1 MKTKILLL
9 IFILTFNLP
18 LIQAAKPQFM
28 VAISQ
33 DADMNDTNVAFC
45 IQVLTAY
52 IRSGFKQQL
61 PCAELQEMED
71 IAAMLQFQR
80 MQALL
85 GTPGA
90 EEINNIAGGLGIE
103 YLIIVNASTM
113 NNRILCTARCFY
125 YKKKE
130 CIAEGN
136 FRNSTQDII
145 ECAHQVARKMIKELS
160 DIEICPFK
168 GSINVTVK
176 TERRNQQVESHPV
189 ICNQNDGLYRHET
202 NINNNSNMV
211 WKLNKSGKNTT
222 GGTVNISLYE
232 ETTIEEQN
240 DCATCPNGKQAS
252 RMLNQRTVKQANVE
266 GLSNESVFEGIKI
279 DDARTTIKF
288 NEDSTYTI
296 MVEAAS
302 RSGDSKLKTETKIEG
317 SCEKVNKTEKED
329 KKVDIPLFEI
339 FGPFKGTSFDKVLTG
354 SDTNVRDD
362 TSIKEKTTITYDFSL
377 KKD

>member
-9 IFILTFNLP
+9 IILLTMNLSV
-18 LIQAAKPQFM
+18 IQAAKPQFM
-28 VAISQ
+28 VVISQ
-33 DADMNDTNVAFC
+33 DADMHDTNVGFC

-61 PCAELQEMED
+61 PCTELQEMED
-71 IAAMLQFQR
+71 IVTRLRFQR
-80 MQALL
+80 MQSLL

-90 EEINNIAGGLGIE
+90 DEMNNIAGGLGIE

-113 NNRILCTARCFY
+113 NSMINCSARCFF

-136 FRNSTQDII
+136 FRNSVQDMN

-160 DIEICPFK
+160 DLEICPFK
-168 GSINVTVK
+168 GTINVTVK
-176 TERRNQQVESHPV
+176 TERRDQQVESHPV
-189 ICNQNDGLYRHET
+189 YCNQSDGLYRHET
-202 NINNNSNMV
+202 NINNNSNMI

-222 GGTVNISLYE
+222 GGSVNISLYE

-240 DCATCPNGKQAS
+240 DCAPCPNGKQAS
-252 RMLNQRTVKQANVE
+252 RMLNERTVKQANVE

-288 NEDSTYTI
+288 NPDSTYII

-317 SCEKVNKTEKED
+317 SCEKVNKTDKVD

-339 FGPFKGTSFDKVLTG
+339 FVPFKGTSFDKVLTG

>member
-1 MKTKILLL
+1 MKTKKLLL
-9 IFILTFNLP
+9 IILLTMNL
-18 LIQAAKPQFM
+18 LVIQAAKPQFM
-28 VAISQ
+28 VVISQ
-33 DADMNDTNVAFC
+33 DADMHDTNVAFSV
-45 IQVLTAY
+45 QVLTQY

-61 PCAELQEMED
+61 PCTELQEMED
-71 IAAMLQFQR
+71 IVTRLRFQR
-80 MQALL
+80 MQSLL

-90 EEINNIAGGLGIE
+90 DEMNNIAGGLGIE

-113 NNRILCTARCFY
+113 NNMINCSARCFF

-136 FRNSTQDII
+136 FRNSMQDMN

-160 DIEICPFK
+160 DLEICPFK
-168 GSINVTVK
+168 GTINVTVK
-176 TERRNQQVESHPV
+176 TERRDQQVESHPV
-189 ICNQNDGLYRHET
+189 FCNQNDGLYRHET
-202 NINNNSNMV
+202 NINNNSNMI

-222 GGTVNISLYE
+222 DGSVNIRLYE

-240 DCATCPNGKQAS
+240 DCAPCPNGSQAR
-252 RMLNQRTVKQANVE
+252 RMVNERTVKQANVD
-266 GLSNESVFEGIKI
+266 GLSKESVFEGIKI

-288 NEDSTYTI
+288 NLDSTYII

-317 SCEKVNKTEKED
+317 SCEKVNKTDKED

-354 SDTNVRDD
+354 SNTNVRDD
-362 TSIKEKTTITYDFSL
+362 TSIKEKTTITYDFNL

>member
-9 IFILTFNLP
+9 IFILTLNLSV
-18 LIQAAKPQFM
+18 IQAAKPQFM
-28 VAISQ
+28 VVISQ
-33 DADMNDTNVAFC
+33 EADMNDTNVGFC
-45 IQVLTAY
+45 IQTLTAY

-61 PCAELQEMED
+61 PCAELQEMDD
-71 IAAMLQFQR
+71 IATMLKFQR

-90 EEINNIAGGLGIE
+90 DEINNIAGGLGIE

-113 NNRILCTARCFY
+113 NGMINCSARCFF

-136 FRNSTQDII
+136 FRNSIQDII

-160 DIEICPFK
+160 DLEICPFK
-168 GSINVTVK
+168 GTINVTVK
-176 TERRNQQVESHPV
+176 TERRDQQVESHPV
-189 ICNQNDGLYRHET
+189 FCNQSDGLYRRET

-222 GGTVNISLYE
+222 GGSVNISLYE

-240 DCATCPNGKQAS
+240 DCAACPNGKQAP
-252 RMLNQRTVKQANVE
+252 RMLNERTVKQANVE

-317 SCEKVNKTEKED
+317 SCEKENKADKQD

-362 TSIKEKTTITYDFSL
+362 NSIKEKTTIIYDFNL

>member
-9 IFILTFNLP
+9 IIILTMNLSV
-18 LIQAAKPQFM
+18 IQAAKPQFM
-28 VAISQ
+28 IVISQ
-33 DADMNDTNVAFC
+33 EADMHDTNVAYC

-61 PCAELQEMED
+61 PCADLQAMED
-71 IAAMLQFQR
+71 IAIMLKFQR

-90 EEINNIAGGLGIE
+90 DEINNIAGGLGIE

-113 NNRILCTARCFY
+113 NNRILCTASCFF

-136 FRNSTQDII
+136 FRNSVQNID
-145 ECAHQVARKMIKELS
+145 ECVHQVARKMIKELS
-160 DIEICPFK
+160 DLEICPFK
-168 GSINVTVK
+168 GTINVTVK
-176 TERRNQQVESHPV
+176 TERRDQQVESHPV
-189 ICNQNDGLYRHET
+189 FCNQSEGLYRHET

-211 WKLNKSGKNTT
+211 WKLNKTGKNTT
-222 GGTVNISLYE
+222 NGSVNISLYE
-232 ETTIEEQN
+232 ETTLEEQN
-240 DCATCPNGKQAS
+240 DCAPCPNGKQAP
-252 RMLNQRTVKQANVE
+252 RMLNESTVKQANVE

-317 SCEKVNKTEKED
+317 SCEKVNKTDKED

-362 TSIKEKTTITYDFSL
+362 ASIKEKTTITYDFNL

>member
-9 IFILTFNLP
+9 IFILTLNLSV
-18 LIQAAKPQFM
+18 IQAAKPQFM
-28 VAISQ
+28 VVISQ
-33 DADMNDTNVAFC
+33 EADMDDTNVAFC
-45 IQVLTAY
+45 IQTLTAY

-61 PCAELQEMED
+61 PCAELQEMDD
-71 IAAMLQFQR
+71 IATMLKFQR

-90 EEINNIAGGLGIE
+90 DEINNIAGGLGIE

-113 NNRILCTARCFY
+113 NGMINCSARCFF
-125 YKKKE
+125 YKKKD

-136 FRNSTQDII
+136 FRNSMQDII

-160 DIEICPFK
+160 DLEICPFK
-168 GSINVTVK
+168 GTINVTVK
-176 TERRNQQVESHPV
+176 TERRDQQVQTHPV
-189 ICNQNDGLYRHET
+189 FCNQNDGLYRHET
-202 NINNNSNMV
+202 NINNNSNMI
-211 WKLNKSGKNTT
+211 WKLNKSAKNTT
-222 GGTVNISLYE
+222 NGSVNISLYE
-232 ETTIEEQN
+232 ETTVEEQN
-240 DCATCPNGKQAS
+240 DCAACPNGKQAP
-252 RMLNQRTVKQANVE
+252 RMLNERTVKQANVE
-266 GLSNESVFEGIKI
+266 GLSDESVFDGIKI

-288 NEDSTYTI
+288 NLDSTFTI

-317 SCEKVNKTEKED
+317 SCEKVNKTDKED

-354 SDTNVRDD
+354 SDSNVRDD
-362 TSIKEKTTITYDFSL
+362 TSIKEKTTITYDFNL